1 MTLSHSFII
10 KNVLVGREET
20 LCAWFVGALKGWHK
34 ARTDGKPQS
43 ELQCRVTID
52 GENQLGSNS
61 VFGTVH

>member
-10 KNVLVGREET
+10 KNVLFGWEET

-43 ELQCRVTID
+43 ELQCR
-52 GENQLGSNS
+52 
-61 VFGTVH
+61 